1 MPYGGPQPA
10 WPPGPSEQT
19 ATLFL
24 LLASQGAFA
33 IGAGTGRVLEGA
45 RGTWGIPASLS
56 EISKADAL
64 TRRQMAITWTAFA
77 AATSA
82 RCRVDNATCR

>member
-1 MPYGGPQPA
+1 M
-10 WPPGPSEQT
+10 PPGLSAQA

-24 LLASQGAFA
+24 FLASQGAFA
-33 IGAGTGRVLEGA
+33 IGAGAGCVLEGA
-45 RGTWGIPASLS
+45 RGAWGITAFLS

-82 RCRVDNATCR
+82 RCRVDNAACR